1 MFQRMSKK
9 TPIDKRLTQTN
20 VMFNRVTG
28 VTIALLVLTAVVSAS
43 TLVTYNI
50 MKSEDSEPFIAK
62 VDFAEGTNHYTLVE
76 IDEGDN
82 DEEQSVT
89 MILHEFLF
97 SVTGEKDTVAWD
109 FGDGNSGNGEIIS
122 HQYQEPGNYVVT
134 ATTSS
139 PDSIETVTID
149 ITVNL
154 VGSAEVDN
162 MECTCA
168 PTAKDTVI
176 DLMALP
182 LEQSIAGYVKVEHD
196 GSSESCSLRN
206 PLQECHIRVV
216 IQWTEEGSVIAQEVL
231 FDDTFRSNEL
241 VVDFSLDDLEL
252 EQGKGLQLR
261 LETDQLRDWHKPS
274 AEWYNTVLQTE

>member
-9 TPIDKRLTQTN
+9 TSIDKRLTQSTF
-20 VMFNRVTG
+20 MLNRVTG
-28 VTIALLVLTAVVSAS
+28 ITIALLVLTAVVSAS
-43 TLVTYNI
+43 TLITYNI

-62 VDFAEGTNHYTLVE
+62 VDFAEGTNHYTLIEV
-76 IDEGDN
+76 DEGDN
-82 DEEQSVT
+82 DEEKSVT
-89 MILHEFLF
+89 LILHEFLF
-97 SVTGEKDTVAWD
+97 SVTGELDTVTWD
-109 FGDGNSGNGEIIS
+109 FGDGNSGTGAIIS
-122 HQYQEPGNYVVT
+122 HQYEQPGNYLVT

-139 PDSIETVTID
+139 PDSIETMILE

-154 VGSAEVDN
+154 EGTAEVDN

-182 LEQSIAGYVKVEHD
+182 LEQSISGYVKVEHD

-216 IQWTEEGSVIAQEVL
+216 MQWTEEGSVIAQEVI

-241 VVDFSLDDLEL
+241 VVDFNLEDLSL
-252 EQGKGLQLR
+252 EQGDGLQLR

-274 AEWYNTVLQTE
+274 AEWSNTVE

>member
-1 MFQRMSKK
+1 MFSR
-9 TPIDKRLTQTN
+9 
-20 VMFNRVTG
+20 FTG
-28 VTIALLVLTAVVSAS
+28 LTIAFIVLTAVVSAS
-43 TLVTYNI
+43 TLVTYN
-50 MKSEDSEPFIAK
+50 MLKSEETESFVAK
-62 VDFAEGTNHYTLVE
+62 VDFAEGTNHYTLIE

-82 DEEQSVT
+82 DEEKSVT

-97 SVTGEKDTVAWD
+97 SVTGEKDTVTWD
-109 FGDGNSGNGEIIS
+109 FGDGNSGSGEIIS

-139 PDSIETVTID
+139 PDSIETMTID

-182 LEQSIAGYVKVEHD
+182 LEQSIAGFVKVEHD

-216 IQWTEEGSVIAQEVL
+216 MQWTDEGSVIAQEVL

-252 EQGKGLQLR
+252 DQGKGLQLR

-274 AEWYNTVLQTE
+274 AEWYNTVSQPE

>member
-1 MFQRMSKK
+1 MFS
-9 TPIDKRLTQTN
+9 
-20 VMFNRVTG
+20 RVTG
-28 VTIALLVLTAVVSAS
+28 ITIAFLVLTAVVSAS
-43 TLVTYNI
+43 TLITYNI

-62 VDFAEGTNHYTLVE
+62 VDFAEGTNHYTLIEV
-76 IDEGDN
+76 DEGDN
-82 DEEQSVT
+82 DEEKSVT
-89 MILHEFLF
+89 LILHEFLF
-97 SVTGEKDTVAWD
+97 SVTGELDTVTWD
-109 FGDGNSGNGEIIS
+109 FGDGNSGTGAIIS
-122 HQYQEPGNYVVT
+122 HQYEQPGNYLVT

-139 PDSIETVTID
+139 PDSIETMILE

-154 VGSAEVDN
+154 EGTAEVDN

-176 DLMALP
+176 DLIALP
-182 LEQSIAGYVKVEHD
+182 LEQSISGYVKVEHD

-216 IQWTEEGSVIAQEVL
+216 MQWTDEGSVIAQEVI

-241 VVDFSLDDLEL
+241 VVDFNLEDLSL
-252 EQGKGLQLR
+252 EQGDGLQLR

-274 AEWYNTVLQTE
+274 AEWSNTVE